1 MHNAL
6 WQLHAVS
13 LCLLLAATDW
23 QAFKKRDRV
32 QVVLV
37 HPHNAAVAPLHAL
50 IIATVVAAAAAAAA
64 SLGVSVVATVAAA
77 AAADSITWR

>member
-13 LCLLLAATDW
+13 LCLLQLIGRLS
-23 QAFKKRDRV
+23 KKRPSAGGV
-32 QVVLV
+32 GAPTQCGSC
-37 HPHNAAVAPLHAL
+37 PVAPLHAL
-50 IIATVVAAAAAAAA
+50 IIATVVAAAAAAA

-77 AAADSITWR
+77 AAAADSITWR